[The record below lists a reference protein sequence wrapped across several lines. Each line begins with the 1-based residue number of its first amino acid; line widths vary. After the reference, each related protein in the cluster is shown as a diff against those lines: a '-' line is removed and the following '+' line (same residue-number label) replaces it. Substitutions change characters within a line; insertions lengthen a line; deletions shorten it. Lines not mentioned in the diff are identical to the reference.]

1 MPKTKAV
8 YRCSACRCEVPKWV
22 GKCPDCGEW
31 GTVEEGP
38 VPAAAVARG
47 GGLTLPSTPAVPI
60 GTVDALATR
69 HQTTGVS
76 ELDRVL
82 GGGLVP
88 GSVVLLSGE
97 PGVGKSTLLLE
108 VVRRWAGR
116 SPGDRA
122 LYVTGEES
130 AGQVRLRADRTG
142 AVVDDLFL
150 AAESDLATV
159 LGHVAQVSPTLLVI
173 DSVQTMQVTG
183 TEGTMGGVSQVRA
196 VTAAL
201 TSLAKSSGIAVLLI
215 GHVTKDG
222 AVAGPRTL
230 EHLVDVVLQF
240 EGDRHTTLRTLRGL
254 KNRFGTADE
263 VGCFELHEDGIR
275 CITDPSGI
283 FLHER
288 ADIVAGTTVTVTMDG
303 KRPLIG
309 EVQAL
314 TNPSPIPAPRRAVSG
329 LDFNRVAM
337 VLAVLTRRCGVT
349 LTEQEV
355 YASTVGGMRMIE
367 PAADL
372 AIALAI
378 ASAAR
383 KRPIPSLVVAIGEV
397 GLTAEVRPVSGL
409 ARRLAEAQRLGFHT
423 AIVPAG
429 TGDLA
434 VTGMRLIRVGRLEE
448 ALELYNLTRARSE
461 KHIREGAARLSSVDG

>member
-8 YRCSACRCEVPKWV
+8 YRCTACRCEVPKWV

-31 GTVEEGP
+31 GTVAEGP
-38 VPAAAVARG
+38 VPAAAGR
-47 GGLTLPSTPAVPI
+47 GGLTLPSTPALPI
-60 GTVDALATR
+60 GRVDAKATR
-69 HQTTGVS
+69 HKPTGVS

-108 VVRRWAGR
+108 VVRRWAVR
-116 SPGDRA
+116 SADDRA

-150 AAESDLATV
+150 AAESDLSTV
-159 LGHVAQVSPTLLVI
+159 LGHIDQVSPTLLVI
-173 DSVQTMQVTG
+173 DSVQTMQATG
-183 TEGTMGGVSQVRA
+183 TEGTVGGVAQVRA

-230 EHLVDVVLQF
+230 EHLVDVVLHF
-240 EGDRHTTLRTLRGL
+240 EGDRHTTLRTIRGL

-263 VGCFELHEDGIR
+263 VGCFELQEDGIR

-288 ADIVAGTTVTVTMDG
+288 ADIVAGTTVTVAMDG
-303 KRPLIG
+303 KRPLVG

-314 TNPSPIPAPRRAVSG
+314 TNHSQIPIPRRAVSG

-337 VLAVLTRRCGVT
+337 VLAVLTRRCRVS
-349 LTEQEV
+349 LTEHEV
-355 YASTVGGMRMIE
+355 YASTVGGMRVVE

-383 KRPIPSLVVAIGEV
+383 NRPIPSHVVAIGEV
-397 GLTAEVRPVSGL
+397 GLTGEVRPVSGL
-409 ARRLAEAQRLGFHT
+409 ARRLAEAQRLGFRT
-423 AIVPAG
+423 AIVPAS
-429 TGDLA
+429 TAELS
-434 VTGMRLIRVGRLEE
+434 VRGMRLITVGRLED
-448 ALELYNLTRARSE
+448 ALLEYKLIPPPPE
-461 KHIREGAARLSSVDG
+461 KRTREGAARLHPVDG